1 MYRIKKVLNHN
12 TVIAISERE
21 HQECLIMGKGIGFG
35 KKVSERIETRP
46 EDRVYSLKEYTER
59 GDAREIVQ
67 SVAPEFLEIT
77 NEVLNE
83 AEKIFGRIDRNVLF
97 PLADHIAFAVQR
109 IKNYEQISN
118 PLTEDIRILFHME
131 FKAAEKIRPLLE
143 KRMGIQ
149 IDDDEVGYVALHI
162 HSAIDDEKV
171 SQAMQM
177 ARAVREC
184 ISLVEQTVGKS
195 IDVASLSYNRLM
207 NHIRYMVARAM
218 SGEKLKVNMNDYMK
232 IKFPEAYQMAES
244 VCRQVGHSLGCELEE
259 VEVGYLAMHIERVAS
274 DELDTGKED

>member
-184 ISLVEQTVGKS
+184 ISMVEQTVGKS

-244 VCRQVGHSLGCELEE
+244 VCRQVGHSLGCALEE

>member
-12 TVIAISERE
+12 TVIAISQDDN
-21 HQECLIMGKGIGFG
+21 QECLIMGKGIGFG
-35 KKVSERIETRP
+35 KKTSERIDTRS
-46 EDRVYSLKEYTER
+46 EDRVYSMKEYTER
-59 GDAREIVQ
+59 GSAKEIIK
-67 SVAPEFLEIT
+67 SVPPEFLEIT

-83 AEKIFGRIDRNVLF
+83 AEKIFGKIDRNVLF

-109 IKNYEQISN
+109 IQNHEQISN
-118 PLTEDIRILFHME
+118 PLTEDIRVLFYME

-143 KRMGIQ
+143 QRMGIQ

-162 HSAIDDEKV
+162 HSAIEDEKV

-184 ISLVEQTVGKS
+184 ISLVEQTVGKP

-207 NHIRYMVARAM
+207 NHIRYMVARTM

-232 IKFPEAYQMAES
+232 IKFPEAFQMAES
-244 VCRQVGHSLGCELEE
+244 VCTQVGHSLGCKLED